1 VTSFHRKY
9 SRKKISANTDC
20 FLRNIKGGY
29 SASGKTHITRSGNA
43 VAGWRIFYAARS
55 HFFLDFFL
63 ARRNSEYTMKEY
75 DDGKDFVQEIWK
87 LAISSQSSMLDA
99 MANTLDS
106 YPREM
111 QGSCLRELYK
121 ANAAFMTT
129 YFRTIEQAGGQPF
142 DMQADALRR
151 TSEALKTVLSKMEET
166 GMATDPDSKR
176 S

>member
-1 VTSFHRKY
+1 MRQQLGKAFMRRVVISFSIFS
-9 SRKKISANTDC
+9 SR
-20 FLRNIKGGY
+20 
-29 SASGKTHITRSGNA
+29 
-43 VAGWRIFYAARS
+43 AAI
-55 HFFLDFFL
+55 L
-63 ARRNSEYTMKEY
+63 NTMKEY
-75 DDGKDFVQEIWK
+75 EDGKDFVQEIWK

-106 YPREM
+106 YPKEI

-151 TSEALKTVLSKMEET
+151 TSEALKSVLTKMEET
-166 GMATDPDSKR
+166 GTAADPDVKR

>member
-1 VTSFHRKY
+1 
-9 SRKKISANTDC
+9 
-20 FLRNIKGGY
+20 
-29 SASGKTHITRSGNA
+29 
-43 VAGWRIFYAARS
+43 
-55 HFFLDFFL
+55 
-63 ARRNSEYTMKEY
+63 MKEY

-106 YPREM
+106 YPKEL
-111 QGSCLRELYK
+111 QGSYLRELYK

-129 YFRTIEQAGGQPF
+129 YFRTVEQAGGQPF

-166 GMATDPDSKR
+166 GTATDPDRKR

>member
-1 VTSFHRKY
+1 MR
-9 SRKKISANTDC
+9 
-20 FLRNIKGGY
+20 
-29 SASGKTHITRSGNA
+29 
-43 VAGWRIFYAARS
+43 
-55 HFFLDFFL
+55 
-63 ARRNSEYTMKEY
+63 EY

-106 YPREM
+106 YPKEV

-121 ANAAFMTT
+121 ANAALMTT

-151 TSEALKTVLSKMEET
+151 TSEALKTVLANMEQK
-166 GMATDPDSKR
+166 GAAADPGATR

>member
-1 VTSFHRKY
+1 
-9 SRKKISANTDC
+9 
-20 FLRNIKGGY
+20 
-29 SASGKTHITRSGNA
+29 
-43 VAGWRIFYAARS
+43 
-55 HFFLDFFL
+55 
-63 ARRNSEYTMKEY
+63 MKEY

-106 YPREM
+106 YPKEM

-129 YFRTIEQAGGQPF
+129 YFRTIEQAGGQSF

-151 TSEALKTVLSKMEET
+151 ASDALKSVLTKMEAT
-166 GMATDPDSKR
+166 GTDGDSDIKR
-176 S
+176 T

>member
-1 VTSFHRKY
+1 
-9 SRKKISANTDC
+9 
-20 FLRNIKGGY
+20 
-29 SASGKTHITRSGNA
+29 
-43 VAGWRIFYAARS
+43 
-55 HFFLDFFL
+55 
-63 ARRNSEYTMKEY
+63 MKEY

-106 YPREM
+106 YPKEM

-151 TSEALKTVLSKMEET
+151 TSEALKTVLAKMDRAGT
-166 GMATDPDSKR
+166 AADPDAKPS
-176 S
+176 

>member
-1 VTSFHRKY
+1 MRRVVISF
-9 SRKKISANTDC
+9 SIFS
-20 FLRNIKGGY
+20 
-29 SASGKTHITRSGNA
+29 SGPAILKN
-43 VAGWRIFYAARS
+43 
-55 HFFLDFFL
+55 
-63 ARRNSEYTMKEY
+63 MKEY

-106 YPREM
+106 YPKEM

-129 YFRTIEQAGGQPF
+129 YFRTIEQVGGLPLA
-142 DMQADALRR
+142 MQADSLRR
-151 TSEALKTVLSKMEET
+151 TSEALKSVLTKMET
-166 GMATDPDSKR
+166 GTAADSDMKP